1 MSRPRGSH
9 PRRLATFLL
18 VGVFLGALA
27 WTALPAPAEAQNISL
42 GLRVY
47 KEKAICA
54 LCHGWAGNGEGEMDN
69 PGPSIRV
76 AVLDRA
82 GLVETI
88 RCGRP
93 ETTMPRFSRRAYTD
107 DPATSCYGVTE
118 EDMGNMLPNPPP
130 NFLSDREIEAVAD
143 YVMAWILGRDDDPT
157 LEECVF
163 YFGAGHDACRRYE

>member
-1 MSRPRGSH
+1 MQASRDR
-9 PRRLATFLL
+9 RAARLAGAAL
-18 VGVFLGALA
+18 VAVFLGGLV
-27 WTALPAPAEAQNISL
+27 WTALPPPADAQNVSL

-47 KEKAICA
+47 KEKANCA
-54 LCHGWAGNGEGEMDN
+54 LCHGWSGNGDGEMDN
-69 PGPSIRV
+69 PAPSMRV

-93 ETTMPRFSRRAYTD
+93 STNMARHSRRAYTD

-118 EDMGNMLPNPPP
+118 EEMGDLLPNPAP

-143 YVMAWILGRDDDPT
+143 YVMAWVLGRDEKPT

-163 YFGAGHDACRRYE
+163 YFGEGHVACSRFE